1 MSRKR
6 KKEDRAK
13 TQFKKPKTAP
23 GRHLPK
29 GTNETR
35 TEFKVAQI
43 VIPGQRGEAASPSSG
58 PRTSKKLGLKD
69 VLGKLGHFSQS
80 VRSDGVQGLKELV
93 VVSGLISSNLARVL
107 DCLVP
112 LCQDKERKIRQETV
126 ALLGSVLR
134 QVSPAQLSPFHP
146 LLAAHL
152 ACCLTN
158 IDPRVQQEGLDL
170 LDSLMEAAPSFIVS
184 QYQAIVP
191 NCLDQISNKKTTTK
205 TTTTMSTTTKGPKV
219 AANLSEKVTA
229 IQWRLSVL
237 SRVARI
243 LELATTRQQ
252 EEEEDVTK
260 AGVEQDHRPGRHY
273 GLLRREAAGLSLASV
288 TREQQES
295 SVGDIVQLV
304 VPLMVETWVEARA
317 DESSQTKTSAL
328 TSESSSLLLSIA
340 GILDRLLALVTGLE
354 VTERERVVEMI
365 RLKHLPD
372 IRLHLLSSLPY
383 TGPSTTI
390 PRSNALLCLVSLALE
405 TAPSSSSLA
414 TAVTVCERRQAGL
427 EVRLR
432 LAGRL
437 LAEDLTETQREVLVS
452 SLASL
457 AREEDSLEVWRL
469 LGREVLTRPGP
480 ALTSWVSSLPALVLH
495 QRATLR
501 LRLLE
506 LCLEISK
513 TDNCSALAGLS
524 TTDTWGQIQA
534 SVSQEHQEEEGDGGD
549 GGGGGVTA
557 RMMRTLGF
565 IQHHCTRVTTAA

>member
-43 VIPGQRGEAASPSSG
+43 VIPGQRGEAASAGSG

-93 VVSGLISSNLARVL
+93 ALSDPTSASLISSNLARVL
-107 DCLVP
+107 GCLVP

-134 QVSPAQLSPFHP
+134 QVSPSQLAPFHP

-170 LDSLMEAAPSFIVS
+170 LDSLLEAAPSFIVT

-191 NCLDQISNKKTTTK
+191 NCLDQISNKKT
-205 TTTTMSTTTKGPKV
+205 SAASKGPKV

-237 SRVARI
+237 SRVNRI
-243 LELATTRQQ
+243 LELATTREEKVASQVMV
-252 EEEEDVTK
+252 EEEE
-260 AGVEQDHRPGRHY
+260 HRPGRHY

-288 TREQQES
+288 SRAEQDS
-295 SVGDIVQLV
+295 SVGDIIQLV
-304 VPLMVETWVEARA
+304 VPLILETWVEARA
-317 DESSQTKTSAL
+317 DGQSKTSAL

-354 VTERERVVEMI
+354 VTRQWLTTSAEVVVSQFLLQVQDVLTNVTKMEESLRKLKKVRGGAGERDRDRTVGLSDDDKIRLQLYLDVSYFLRELSSGRLAALVLVTESQEGVMIRRVVE
-365 RLKHLPD
+365 
-372 IRLHLLSSLPY
+372 
-383 TGPSTTI
+383 
-390 PRSNALLCLVSLALE
+390 E
-405 TAPSSSSLA
+405 
-414 TAVTVCERRQAGL
+414 AVQRFIN
-427 EVRLR
+427 
-432 LAGRL
+432 
-437 LAEDLTETQREVLVS
+437 DLNL
-452 SLASL
+452 
-457 AREEDSLEVWRL
+457 
-469 LGREVLTRPGP
+469 
-480 ALTSWVSSLPALVLH
+480 
-495 QRATLR
+495 
-501 LRLLE
+501 
-506 LCLEISK
+506 
-513 TDNCSALAGLS
+513 
-524 TTDTWGQIQA
+524 
-534 SVSQEHQEEEGDGGD
+534 
-549 GGGGGVTA
+549 
-557 RMMRTLGF
+557 
-565 IQHHCTRVTTAA
+565 